1 MDVKKILPFLLIIA
15 MLAGC
20 NVLDPCARR
29 TVFCMDTVMDIQVWG
44 SQREDAADAIVNML
58 TELEKTWSATDEAS
72 LLSELNRGEG
82 TPDADQQAFLDRAV
96 KLYKDTAGA
105 FDPKLGNVI
114 ALWGFYDDA
123 YRVPS
128 AEELAAAKAAPK
140 WDLGAIVK
148 GYAGE
153 LAVEILSSYDGIDR
167 AILNFGGNVQTFR
180 GKSNGDQWRIGI
192 QNPNGGDPLGTLL
205 ISGSMAVVT
214 SGDYQ
219 RYFEQDGVRYHHILD
234 PKTGMPADSGLSS
247 VTVIYSYGAT
257 ADALSTALFV
267 MGLEEAVKFWKE
279 STYYPFEAVFV
290 LQDGTIYATEGVW
303 LSGCEYEVIRR
314 ED

>member
-1 MDVKKILPFLLIIA
+1 MKRILPFLLIIA

-20 NVLDPCARR
+20 NALDPCARR

-44 SQREDAADAIVNML
+44 PQREYAADAIVEML
-58 TELEKTWSATDEAS
+58 TELEKTWSATDEDS
-72 LLSELNRGEG
+72 LLSALNRGEG

-96 KLYKDTAGA
+96 KLQKDTGGA

-114 ALWGFYDDA
+114 ARWGFYDDA
-123 YRVPS
+123 YRVPTA
-128 AEELAAAKAAPK
+128 AELTAAKETPK

-148 GYAGE
+148 GYASE
-153 LAVEILSSYDGIDR
+153 LAVAVLGNYHVDR
-167 AILNFGGNVQTFR
+167 AILNLGGNIQTYR

-219 RYFEQDGVRYHHILD
+219 RYFVQDGVRYHHILN
-234 PKTGMPADSGLSS
+234 PETGMPADSGLSS
-247 VTVIYSYGAT
+247 VTVIYQYGAT

-267 MGLEEAVKFWKE
+267 MGLEEAVKFWRE

-290 LQDGTIYATEGVW
+290 LQDGTIYATEGAW
-303 LSGCEYEVIRR
+303 LSGCEYEVICR
-314 ED
+314 EN